1 MVNNEKLFKEYTKNK
16 QNTEIRN
23 EIVLNNMG
31 LVPYTINRY
40 NLYVEGIHDYEEML
54 QDGYIALINA
64 IETFDS
70 SLGFKFST
78 YAIKCILALTSKRLE
93 YHKDLSLDAPLKS
106 SDEED
111 TFLIDTIEDDKINIE
126 REIIDQQFYSSVRK
140 NLSLSLDTLELNVIK
155 AFYGIGQ
162 EMKNYE
168 QISSTFNLDIKT
180 IRNIKNKAESKIRNT
195 KYFRMLYLERNPIS
209 YYPSLHFENEKTG
222 PTNKIVSP
230 VENITL
236 KKLQQERSLFI
247 KTLKTLKKDE

>member
-1 MVNNEKLFKEYTKNK
+1 MVNNENLFKEYTENK

-64 IETFDS
+64 IETFDP

-78 YAIKCILALTSKRLE
+78 YAIKCILALTRDRLD
-93 YHKDLSLDAPLKS
+93 YHKDLSLDAPIQS
-106 SDEED
+106 NDEED

-126 REIIDQQFYSSVRK
+126 REIVNQQFYSDVRK
-140 NLSLSLDTLELNVIK
+140 NLSFSLDVLELNVIM

-162 EMKNYE
+162 EMKTYS
-168 QISSTFNLDIKT
+168 QISSILHLDVQN
-180 IRNIKNKAESKIRNT
+180 IRNIKDRAENKLRNT
-195 KYFRMLYLERNPIS
+195 KYFRMLYLERKPIS
-209 YYPSLHFENEKTG
+209 YYPSFHFENGKTG
-222 PTNKIVSP
+222 PTNKLVSP
-230 VENITL
+230 VENIIL